1 MTSMFFG
8 CKSLQLLDFRK
19 AKFNKVDSAERM
31 FTNCNSLVELWLPLT
46 FDLLTSIDL
55 SIPSWGET
63 SEGLASLR
71 WTFGEG
77 ADDRTAKG
85 LQPCTV
91 RLDRSVYDRLT
102 DTERT
107 AAAKKGWTIT
117 K

>member
-1 MTSMFFG
+1 MFYG
-8 CKSLQLLDFRK
+8 CASLQRLDFRK
-19 AKFNKVDSAERM
+19 STFRNVTNFDRT
-31 FTNCNSLVELWLPLT
+31 FTECYILAELWLPLT
-46 FDLLTSIDL
+46 FDKLTSIDL
-55 SIPSWGET
+55 SIPSWGST
-63 SEGLASLR
+63 DKGLASLR

-91 RLDRSVYDRLT
+91 RLSSSVYDRLT
-102 DTERT
+102 DEERA